1 MVRVYF
7 RRGNN
12 WTLAI
17 NTNPSMLVALYLRE
31 LGGLDPTEV
40 GPNSGLTAG
49 IKARGTHQ
57 VAAGQIKQ
65 EWTSWWDSLISRNPT
80 IDAEG
85 TVDLLA
91 DLDAGCYP
99 ELAKLASAH
108 YGQATLFAHQHRAKF
123 SEQSKDYIPQRMD
136 EAERIIIDHGVEHAQ
151 DADEKQIHLID
162 VPLTEPRAWLIGGAT
177 IVASTSLLRDGR
189 AFHGYIQPMVTII
202 FP

>member
-1 MVRVYF
+1 MV
-7 RRGNN
+7 
-12 WTLAI
+12 L
-17 NTNPSMLVALYLRE
+17 ALYLRE

-40 GPNSGLTAG
+40 GPNSGLAPG
-49 IKARGTHQ
+49 IKARGNRQ

-65 EWTSWWDSLISRNPT
+65 EWSSWWDSLISRNPT
-80 IDAEG
+80 NDAEG

-91 DLDAGCYP
+91 DLGAGCYP

-108 YGQATLFAHQHRAKF
+108 YGQATLYAQQHRAKF

-136 EAERIIIDHGVEHAQ
+136 EVERILIDHGVEHAQ
-151 DADEKQIHLID
+151 EVEEMQIQVID